1 MAKRTR
7 EPSVEF
13 EMKDGFVVIKYSGK
27 EYAWFPP
34 THITLDNL
42 LNDPR
47 YEPRVIH
54 NFENRAMFNIEDLR
68 NNEDVLRQEINPLS
82 KKDIDEWVVDE

>member
-1 MAKRTR
+1 MAKRAR

-34 THITLDNL
+34 SDMKLDTIL
-42 LNDPR
+42 SDPTFER
-47 YEPRVIH
+47 SIIH

-68 NNEDVLRQEINPLS
+68 KNEDILRQEINPLS
-82 KKDIDEWVVDE
+82 KKDVEEWVVDE